1 MTFRQRRKQIKKMT
15 LFVKDRP
22 DYNELDRTSS
32 SSKERWRKHIQDL
45 RVGYDNYQIKEA
57 TN

>member
-1 MTFRQRRKQIKKMT
+1 MTFREKRKQIKKMT

-32 SSKERWRKHIQDL
+32 SGSRWANHKQDL
-45 RVGYDNYQIKEA
+45 RSDYDNYEMKER
-57 TN
+57 